1 MPRGFFPPTPIRLI
15 WASILAVGLLKAVLP
30 SPILSAWA
38 DSSARSDQ
46 AESYIAGFFRATVET
61 AVRPRSDEYAV
72 KAVKALLLHEIPLD
86 DTARFMLGRLWFTEN
101 NEAGRRFQEDF
112 EDFVAEAVTK
122 GVRANPTLALEVKG
136 SRSHSDGSMLVLS
149 ALTLPSGR
157 SVPVDWEVMQDPA
170 HGTFQITD
178 ITVAGINAAMALRS
192 MTEATLTETDIDGLI
207 PHWRMAL
214 ARHQQTSAGR
224 SANAPQ

>member
-38 DSSARSDQ
+38 DSSARSDL

-61 AVRPRSDEYAV
+61 AVAPRSDEYAA
-72 KAVKALLLHEIPLD
+72 KAIKALLLREIPLD
-86 DTARFMLGRLWFTEN
+86 DTARFMLGRLWPTDN
-101 NEAGRRFQEDF
+101 NEAGRRFQADF

-122 GVRANPTLALEVKG
+122 GLRTNPTLALEVKG
-136 SRSHSDGSMLVLS
+136 SRRHSDGSTLVLS
-149 ALTLPSGR
+149 VLSSPSGM
-157 SVPVDWEVMQDPA
+157 SVPVDWQVVQDPA

-207 PHWRMAL
+207 PRWRMAL

-224 SANAPQ
+224 GADAPQ